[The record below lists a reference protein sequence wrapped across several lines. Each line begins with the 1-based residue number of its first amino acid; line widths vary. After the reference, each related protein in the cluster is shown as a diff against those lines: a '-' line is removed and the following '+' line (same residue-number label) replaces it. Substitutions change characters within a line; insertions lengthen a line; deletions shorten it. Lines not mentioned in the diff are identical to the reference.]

1 MKTEPIPKNEPKVS
15 YSHVTPVCWSPR
27 GSRVLGFPWM
37 PFGHPRQSPRE
48 CLLSL
53 LDKCTLKT
61 SPEGEA
67 GLK

>member
-1 MKTEPIPKNEPKVS
+1 MKTDPIPGNEPEVS
-15 YSHVTPVCWSPR
+15 SGHITPGCWSPGR
-27 GSRVLGFPWM
+27 SRALAFPWM